1 MNKIDI
7 IKRLFF
13 NYTKKHINKIILSV
27 FFALLVA
34 GSTSAI
40 AYLLDPA
47 IKKIFIEKDQ
57 ALIIIIPIFI
67 IVAFAVKGFSLYVAK
82 VLMIG
87 VSEEVR
93 KDLQCDM
100 LNNLVEADTK
110 LIDGKH
116 TGKFISN
123 ITNDVSHITNL
134 ISTAVLNIFK
144 DSLTLIGLLIVMF
157 FQNWKLSLVALIMIP
172 LATFAAR
179 TLGKRI
185 GKVATEQMLRA
196 GILNTYLIELF
207 KNHKLIKIFQQEKYE
222 KIRAEKFINDVKEK
236 TIKIATVYVR
246 SSPIMETLTGIMIAV
261 LIFYSGK
268 LVLKNEIDINNFFSF
283 LAAMMLAYQPVRSL
297 ATLNITIS
305 QGLSAAKRILPVID
319 EKSELVQNKDDS
331 EIKVDTGNIEF
342 KNVSFKYE
350 KKNEIDINNFFSFL
364 AAMMLA
370 YQPVRSLATLN
381 ITISQG
387 LSAATRILP
396 IIDEKSELQE
406 NKNSTEIK
414 VNAGDVEFKN
424 VSFKYEKERKNNTLN
439 SVNIKMLG
447 GKMTSIVG
455 HSGAGKS
462 TILNLIPRF
471 YDAISGDIEI
481 DNQSIY
487 NCTISSLR
495 KNISL
500 VSQDTTLFDDT
511 IRNNIAYANLGASQK
526 EIEEAAKY
534 SYASEFIEKLPNKY
548 ETIIGENGT
557 RLSGGEKQ
565 RLSIARAMLK
575 KSQII
580 LLDEATSSLDAET
593 ENKIQDAINFLTKDR
608 TTIVIAHRLSTILN
622 SDKIYVIDAGTVVGE
637 GTHDQ
642 LLANSKVYKNF
653 YEKQIKKV

>member
-1 MNKIDI
+1 
-7 IKRLFF
+7 
-13 NYTKKHINKIILSV
+13 
-27 FFALLVA
+27 A

-67 IVAFAVKGFSLYVAK
+67 IAAFAIKGFSLYVAK

-116 TGKFISN
+116 TGKIISN

-157 FQNWKLSLVALIMIP
+157 FQNWKLSLVAIIMIP

-222 KIRAEKFINDVKEK
+222 KIRAERFINDVKEK
-236 TIKIATVYVR
+236 SVKIATVYVR

-319 EKSELVQNKDDS
+319 EKSELLQNKDSS

-350 KKNEIDINNFFSFL
+350 K
-364 AAMMLA
+364 
-370 YQPVRSLATLN
+370 
-381 ITISQG
+381 
-387 LSAATRILP
+387 
-396 IIDEKSELQE
+396 
-406 NKNSTEIK
+406 
-414 VNAGDVEFKN
+414 
-424 VSFKYEKERKNNTLN
+424 EKEIRTLN
-439 SVNIKMLG
+439 SVSIKMLG

-471 YDAISGDIEI
+471 YDAISGDIQI

-487 NCTISSLR
+487 KCTIQSLR

-511 IRNNIAYANLGASQK
+511 IRNNIAYANLNASQK

-534 SYASEFIEKLPNKY
+534 SFASEFIEKLPNKY

-622 SDKIYVIDAGTVVGE
+622 SDKIYVIDSGRVVDE
-637 GTHDQ
+637 GNHEQ

-653 YEKQIKKV
+653 YEKQIKKI